1 MAKTKK
7 VQVYQRDGETDEQAL
22 ARTFIDPALTAALL
36 MIRFPPGGFD
46 LEIGATATAI
56 NMAVAQVKAG
66 DLSDVEAMLVSQ
78 SKALQAMFIWLA
90 KKATEQTNLTAYQSF
105 MQMALKAQSNS
116 RSTLQTLLDL
126 KFPRTTAFVKQQNIA
141 NGPQQVNNGTQTGAA
156 ENHTQETETE
166 QSKLLEDTRHER
178 KALDFGAAATTGGT
192 DKELA
197 TVGKVHRAKD
207 KSRKAKSL

>member
-7 VQVYQRDGETDEQAL
+7 IQVYQRDGETDEQAL

-141 NGPQQVNNGTQTGAA
+141 NGPQQVNNVTQTGAA

-178 KALDFGAAATTGGT
+178 KALDFGTAATTGGT
-192 DKELA
+192 DTGMA
-197 TVGKVHRAKD
+197 TVGKINRAKD
-207 KSRKAKSL
+207 KRRKAKSL